1 MSLYGMM
8 RTGSSGMN
16 AQASRLSTVADNIAN
31 TSTTGYKTASTEFS
45 SLLLPAVSGNYNSG
59 AVETDVRYAID
70 QQGALTYTSSS
81 TDLAIT
87 GSGFFVVQDP
97 SGQPFLT
104 RAGSFVPNSDGE
116 LVNAAGYKLLGYP
129 YTTDDPTPVV
139 NGFNGLEPISVGQNS
154 LQANVSTEA
163 TFSANLNSSAPVI
176 DLDDDDDGTDDA
188 TTPATTANDGALPV
202 KYTSKSS
209 LKAYDSLGNEVLFD
223 VYFTKTADNEWDV
236 SVYNQA
242 DADPSSGG
250 FPYTHLTDPTDPT
263 SGTPDAPLQSATLVF
278 DPATGKLDASSPTSL
293 ALADSD
299 LQGANITNMTGGFTF
314 DLSSM
319 TQLNYAFSVQD
330 ASVDGNAP
338 SEIKQVQISKD
349 GTVSAQYTNGDLIPI
364 YRVAMANVESPDNLN
379 VISGNVYSPSTD
391 SGVVVLGF
399 AGSSG
404 FGDIV
409 SGALESS
416 NVDLAEELT
425 KMIESQ
431 RTYTANSKVFQTGS
445 DLMDVLVNLKR

>member
-1 MSLYGMM
+1 
-8 RTGSSGMN
+8 MN

-31 TSTTGYKTASTEFS
+31 ASTTGYKTASTEFS

-59 AVETDVRYAID
+59 AVETDVRYAVD
-70 QQGALTYTSSS
+70 QQGALTYTSST

-104 RAGSFVPNSDGE
+104 RAGSFVPDESGE

-129 YTTDDPTPVV
+129 YTSDNPTPVV
-139 NGFNGLEPISVGQNS
+139 NGYNGLEPISVGQSS

-163 TFSANLNSSAPVI
+163 TFSANLNSNADI
-176 DLDDDDDGTDDA
+176 ADTTTDVL
-188 TTPATTANDGALPV
+188 PSANDGTSPV
-202 KYTSKSS
+202 TYTSKSS
-209 LKAYDSLGNEVLFD
+209 LKAYDTLGDEILFD
-223 VYFTKTADNEWDV
+223 VYFTKTADNQWEV
-236 SVYNQA
+236 SVFNQA
-242 DADPSSGG
+242 DADPSTGG
-250 FPYTHLTDPTDPT
+250 FPYNHLADPTDPSST
-263 SGTPDAPLQSATLVF
+263 TPDTPLATDTLVF
-278 DPATGKLDASSPTSL
+278 DPATGKLDPSSVTSL
-293 ALADSD
+293 SMDDSALA
-299 LQGANITNMTGGFTF
+299 GANITNMPDGFTF
-314 DLSSM
+314 DLSNM
-319 TQLNYAFSVQD
+319 TQLGYPFTLGSV
-330 ASVDGNAP
+330 SVDGNAP

-364 YRVAMANVESPDNLN
+364 YRVAMANVQSPDNLN
-379 VISGNVYSPSTD
+379 VISGNVYSPSVD